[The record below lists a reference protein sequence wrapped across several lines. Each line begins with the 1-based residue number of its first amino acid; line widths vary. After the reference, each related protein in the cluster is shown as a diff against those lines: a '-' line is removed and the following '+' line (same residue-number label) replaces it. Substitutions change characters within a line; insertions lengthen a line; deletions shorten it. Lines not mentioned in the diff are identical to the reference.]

1 MGKPVPP
8 TMISDLFALQDQYPE
23 VAELAQKKQA
33 RVANVLLMCCSCV
46 ANVLLMCC

>member
-33 RVANVLLMCCSCV
+33 SADQVLAQV
-46 ANVLLMCC
+46 IA